1 MIAKKQ
7 HNDSIKKVDQAMKD
21 VDYYRQEAENL
32 RSRYNHVILEKQ
44 RLDQEVVS
52 LRRFLEEDRKEMAEM
67 RRQHQEI
74 INVEGGPSE
83 SMSIMYGTLLRN
95 YETVKDDY
103 GMIKFRS
110 SAGK

>member
-1 MIAKKQ
+1 MT
-7 HNDSIKKVDQAMKD
+7 
-21 VDYYRQEAENL
+21 
-32 RSRYNHVILEKQ
+32 
-44 RLDQEVVS
+44 
-52 LRRFLEEDRKEMAEM
+52 EM

-74 INVEGGPSE
+74 LYVERGLSE